1 VKVLVSVPHGAAAG
15 NVLRSG
21 VVDRV
26 IEAHPDAE
34 VVLASPLSRDD
45 AFAGEFRRDRVHF
58 EDLPPHRPAGLEARL
73 LALVQAAY
81 IDSGVTESVRIR
93 RDEASAKKTIRRIR
107 AKRVLASILAPSTVR
122 ARSRYDLSDR
132 LVSHP
137 AAESLFE
144 RHRPALY
151 IASSPGL
158 IFAETLQTDQALGG
172 LVIAASGF
180 IPISL
185 SRRDKIVALRSMLNS
200 YLHHQVGGLSPDGKL
215 DKYFDQYFENS
226 RRVA

>member
-1 VKVLVSVPHGAAAG
+1 MNMAAKIEFLKTAIASQQNTLLLQTALAALLFLLGFTLILVSFV
-15 NVLRSG
+15 
-21 VVDRV
+21 
-26 IEAHPDAE
+26 
-34 VVLASPLSRDD
+34 
-45 AFAGEFRRDRVHF
+45 
-58 EDLPPHRPAGLEARL
+58 
-73 LALVQAAY
+73 
-81 IDSGVTESVRIR
+81 
-93 RDEASAKKTIRRIR
+93 
-107 AKRVLASILAPSTVR
+107 
-122 ARSRYDLSDR
+122 
-132 LVSHP
+132 
-137 AAESLFE
+137 
-144 RHRPALY
+144 
-151 IASSPGL
+151 SPGL